1 MSDQNQLDEI
11 LAVLQE
17 HEKRISILEGKK
29 TKATPLTDVGFKPGS
44 TADKIMSLIG
54 EGFFDQPR
62 TIGEM
67 ISEFKAKDYHFKAS
81 DLTLP
86 LRKLVHGGLL
96 KRSKINADGSPSAN
110 WLFVKV

>member
-1 MSDQNQLDEI
+1 M
-11 LAVLQE
+11 
-17 HEKRISILEGKK
+17 KREFPCWRAKK
-29 TKATPLTDVGFKPGS
+29 TKEPEPHTDLVFKPGS
-44 TADKIMSLIG
+44 TADKVISLIE

-67 ISEFKAKDYHFKAS
+67 ISEFKAKDYHFKPS

-86 LRKLVHGGLL
+86 LRKIVQRGFL
-96 KRSKINADGSPSAN
+96 KRSKINADGTPSTN